1 MFTCDNEVFDT
12 LEEAQH
18 HCYNQEIIYYCVA
31 IDYLKEHDP
40 SLRESIGLAVE
51 MGFELKSLSSE
62 DLATLLYQQKLLD
75 DIEEVT
81 ESSEDPSN
89 AA

>member
-1 MFTCDNEVFDT
+1 MFKCDNEYFDT
-12 LEEAQH
+12 LEEAQEY
-18 HCYNQEIIYYCVA
+18 CYSQEIIYYHKA

-40 SLRESIGLAVE
+40 SLRESLGYASDCGYKLE
-51 MGFELKSLSSE
+51 SLSSE

-81 ESSEDPSN
+81 KNSEDP
-89 AA
+89 

>member
-1 MFTCDNEVFDT
+1 MFTCDNEYFDT
-12 LEEAQH
+12 LEEAQQ

-40 SLRESIGLAVE
+40 SLRESLGYASDCGYKLE
-51 MGFELKSLSSE
+51 SLSSE
-62 DLATLLYQQKLLD
+62 DLATLLCQQKLLD
-75 DIEEVT
+75 EIEEVT

>member
-12 LEEAQH
+12 LEEAQEYCH
-18 HCYNQEIIYYCVA
+18 SQEIIYYCVA

-40 SLRESIGLAVE
+40 SLQESIGLAVE
-51 MGFELKSLSSE
+51 MGYKLKGLNSE

-75 DIEEVT
+75 DIEEVKN
-81 ESSEDPSN
+81 D
-89 AA
+89 